1 MSNLESVS
9 QQTLVSLIRNLYP
22 DLVINLSLNGISL
35 TGLSQQQKAQLIR
48 EQKLQGMTAGIMD
61 LVIDLP
67 DAQVLNLELKRP
79 KGGSQSPDQLV
90 IQAKLQ
96 ALGHNYFLIR
106 DIYDVFK
113 LIAERTT
120 TEFRKWQY
128 GTFTNSPAFKLFPQ
142 VEHLYQL

>member
-9 QQTLVSLIRNLYP
+9 QATLVSMIRSMYP

-48 EQKLQGMTAGIMD
+48 EQKLQGFTNGIMD
-61 LVIDLP
+61 LVIYLP
-67 DAQVLNLELKRP
+67 NSQVLNLELKRP
-79 KGGSQSPDQLV
+79 RGGSQSSDQLV
-90 IQAKLQ
+90 IQAKLE

-120 TEFRKWQY
+120 IAFRQSQLEQ
-128 GTFTNSPAFKLFPQ
+128 FANSPAFKLFPQ

>member
-1 MSNLESVS
+1 MSNLEATS
-9 QQTLVSLIRNLYP
+9 QATLVAMIRSMYP
-22 DLVINLSLNGISL
+22 DLIINLSLNGISL
-35 TGLSQQQKAQLIR
+35 NGLSSQQKAQLIR
-48 EQKLQGMTAGIMD
+48 EQKLQGFTNGIMD
-61 LVIDLP
+61 LVIYLP

-79 KGGSQSPDQLV
+79 KGGSQSPDQSV
-90 IQAKLQ
+90 IQAKLE

-120 TEFRKWQY
+120 TEFRQSQY
-128 GTFTNSPAFKLFPQ
+128 TQLINSPAFKLFPQ

>member
-1 MSNLESVS
+1 MSNLESIS

-22 DLVINLSLNGISL
+22 DLLISLSMSGVSLNGSVKQNAQTMKSL
-35 TGLSQQQKAQLIR
+35 VAQGFVRGLP
-48 EQKLQGMTAGIMD
+48 D
-61 LVIDLP
+61 LVIYLP

-79 KGGSQSPDQLV
+79 KGGSQSPDQLA

-120 TEFRKWQY
+120 TEFRQSQY
-128 GTFTNSPAFKLFPQ
+128 TQLINSSAFKLFPQ

>member
-9 QQTLVSLIRNLYP
+9 QATLVSMLRSMYP

-35 TGLSQQQKAQLIR
+35 NGLSPQQKAQLIR
-48 EQKLQGMTAGIMD
+48 EQKLQGFTNG
-61 LVIDLP
+61 LP
-67 DAQVLNLELKRP
+67 DLLIYLPNAQVLNLELKRP
-79 KGGSQSPDQLV
+79 KGGSQSPDQLI
-90 IQAKLQ
+90 IQSKLE

-120 TEFRKWQY
+120 TEFRKSQY
-128 GTFTNSPAFKLFPQ
+128 TQLINSPAFKLFPQ

>member
-9 QQTLVSLIRNLYP
+9 QQTLVSMLREMYP

-35 TGLSQQQKAQLIR
+35 NGLSPQQKAQLIR

-61 LVIDLP
+61 LVIYLP

-79 KGGSQSPDQLV
+79 RGNSQSPDQLI
-90 IQAKLQ
+90 IQSKLE

>member
-1 MSNLESVS
+1 MSNLEAVS
-9 QQTLVSLIRNLYP
+9 QQTLVAMLRAMYP

-35 TGLSQQQKAQLIR
+35 AGLSSQQKAQLIR
-48 EQKLQGMTAGIMD
+48 EQKLQGFTNGIMD
-61 LVIDLP
+61 LVIYLP

-79 KGGSQSPDQLV
+79 RGGSQSPDQLI
-90 IQAKLQ
+90 IQSKLE
-96 ALGHNYFLIR
+96 ALGHNYFLIK

-120 TEFRKWQY
+120 PEFRKWQY

-142 VEHLYQL
+142 VEHLYQF

>member
-9 QQTLVSLIRNLYP
+9 QQTLVSMLREMYP

-35 TGLSQQQKAQLIR
+35 TGLSPQQKAQLIR
-48 EQKLQGMTAGIMD
+48 EQKLQGFTNGIMD
-61 LVIDLP
+61 LVIYLP

-79 KGGSQSPDQLV
+79 RGNSQSPDQLI
-90 IQAKLQ
+90 IQSKLE

-120 TEFRKWQY
+120 IAFRKWQY
-128 GTFTNSPAFKLFPQ
+128 GTFANSPAFKLFPQ

>member
-1 MSNLESVS
+1 MTEETL
-9 QQTLVSLIRNLYP
+9 QKTLVSMLRALYP
-22 DLVINLSLNGISL
+22 DLLISLSMSGVSLNGSVKQNAQTMKSL
-35 TGLSQQQKAQLIR
+35 MTQGFVRGLP
-48 EQKLQGMTAGIMD
+48 D
-61 LVIDLP
+61 LVIYLP
-67 DAQVLNLELKRP
+67 EAQVLNLELKRP
-79 KGGSQSPDQLV
+79 KGNSQSPDQLV
-90 IQAKLQ
+90 IQAKLE